1 MRSFRPKI
9 DSIRRTAFAK
19 THWRHKSIRPMT
31 YNMMNIPFEM
41 LFELALDST
50 CAVTVFPCLL
60 PFFQAQRTTNT
71 LRANRLSLGELLS
84 GKPTFRRND
93 LIPSGDGWCILS
105 AGNSLLSE
113 QQTMKHWGKKDGC
126 PQSAQHFVVWQFDGV
141 TTTIIRE
148 QSKCE
153 FLLCTHLLLGELSF
167 FSSCSIRHNGCL
179 SFLQSRYENIHY
191 TVHMRVCI
199 YYNACLLCWR

>member
-1 MRSFRPKI
+1 MQSLSFHAYSLFFRLKERQIRFGRIDLVWVNCYRGKRP
-9 DSIRRTAFAK
+9 DTIRG
-19 THWRHKSIRPMT
+19 WLVYS
-31 YNMMNIPFEM
+31 
-41 LFELALDST
+41 
-50 CAVTVFPCLL
+50 
-60 PFFQAQRTTNT
+60 FFRQ
-71 LRANRLSLGELLS
+71 
-84 GKPTFRRND
+84 
-93 LIPSGDGWCILS
+93 
-105 AGNSLLSE
+105 LSE

-148 QSKCE
+148 QLKCD